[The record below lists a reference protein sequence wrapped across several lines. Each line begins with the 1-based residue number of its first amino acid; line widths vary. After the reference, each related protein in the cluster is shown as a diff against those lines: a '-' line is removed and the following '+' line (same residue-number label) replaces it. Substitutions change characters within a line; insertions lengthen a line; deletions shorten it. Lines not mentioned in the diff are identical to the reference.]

1 VAGDEIPGVNVC
13 ALAAGALVLSCLTVS
28 SAQTLR
34 VAPFLSYE
42 QALPVFTALG
52 ETPPA
57 ASGWNTWIAAA
68 DASTRARVR
77 QGDESSIVNLILFGT
92 SFTSQPRIT
101 AQQLTPAQLRTAV
114 STRLDDFERAL
125 AAPGTSER
133 LLYARSVLSG
143 TAPVRPR
150 LLAMIDRTI
159 KEGETLARL
168 TAEAERAG
176 DPSLEFAE
184 RSRLYRGRGL
194 ASDTSLRVNFAVEE
208 ALRRVFPKG
217 TARLR
222 RVAIIGPGLD
232 VVDKE
237 AGHDFYPPQTL
248 QPFAVVDSLVRLGL
262 ADAESIQVT
271 TLDVSAR
278 VNEHIS
284 GIGREG
290 RVGTPYL
297 VHTPLDGD
305 VAWTPQMLSYF
316 GAFGETVGRPVP
328 VSVPPG
334 VGRLRLRAISIR
346 PAIAARVSAQDVN
359 ITAQY
364 LPLSDAERFD
374 LIIGTNVFVYYD
386 RLEQGMAMVSI
397 ARMLRPGGALLSN
410 NALVEVP
417 SAGMRSAG
425 YSRTMYSDRAEDGD
439 VMIWYQAGN
448 K

>member
-1 VAGDEIPGVNVC
+1 
-13 ALAAGALVLSCLTVS
+13 
-28 SAQTLR
+28 
-34 VAPFLSYE
+34 
-42 QALPVFTALG
+42 
-52 ETPPA
+52 
-57 ASGWNTWIAAA
+57 
-68 DASTRARVR
+68 
-77 QGDESSIVNLILFGT
+77 
-92 SFTSQPRIT
+92 
-101 AQQLTPAQLRTAV
+101 
-114 STRLDDFERAL
+114 
-125 AAPGTSER
+125 
-133 LLYARSVLSG
+133 
-143 TAPVRPR
+143 
-150 LLAMIDRTI
+150 M
-159 KEGETLARL
+159 
-168 TAEAERAG
+168 
-176 DPSLEFAE
+176 
-184 RSRLYRGRGL
+184 
-194 ASDTSLRVNFAVEE
+194 
-208 ALRRVFPKG
+208 
-217 TARLR
+217 
-222 RVAIIGPGLD
+222 
-232 VVDKE
+232 VDKE

-271 TLDVSAR
+271 TFDVSAR

-284 GIGREG
+284 GIRREG
-290 RVGTPYL
+290 RVGTRTCP
-297 VHTPLDGD
+297 HSAGRRRRLDAADARLLWG
-305 VAWTPQMLSYF
+305 VWR
-316 GAFGETVGRPVP
+316 TVGRPVP

-346 PAIAARVSAQDVN
+346 PAIAARMSAQDVN

-425 YSRTMYSDRAEDGD
+425 YSRTMYFDRAEDGD